1 MLGAALVVQWLRLWT
16 STTGLVSSIPGQGMK
31 ILPLKKVNKEK
42 IDKIISDIDKKHKEI
57 NQGDV
62 QVSDRATSTVRTS

>member
-1 MLGAALVVQWLRLWT
+1 
-16 STTGLVSSIPGQGMK
+16 MK

-62 QVSDRATSTVRTS
+62 QVSDRATSTVRTI

>member
-1 MLGAALVVQWLRLWT
+1 
-16 STTGLVSSIPGQGMK
+16 MK

-42 IDKIISDIDKKHKEI
+42 IDKIISDIDKKHKER